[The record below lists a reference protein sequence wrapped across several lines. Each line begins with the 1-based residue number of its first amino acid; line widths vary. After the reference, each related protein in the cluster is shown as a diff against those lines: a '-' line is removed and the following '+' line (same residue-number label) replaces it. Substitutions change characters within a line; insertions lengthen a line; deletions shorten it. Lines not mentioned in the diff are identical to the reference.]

1 MPKILILADD
11 LTGANAAGV
20 MVAKNGLDAY
30 TAISFAAET
39 SELSQYDCIAFS
51 TDSRSIVP
59 AEAYH
64 KVQQAVRHFSE
75 PDTQIYSKRID
86 STLRGNLG
94 SETDALLDVL
104 GEDTV
109 AMIVPCF
116 PDAGRIQ
123 IGGYLLV
130 NQVPLEKTS
139 VSIDPKNPVHTSQPA
154 ELFRQQ
160 SKYNVE
166 SIYLK
171 DLMGDPRL
179 LCQKIKGLYS
189 RNIRNIIFDGQCNK
203 DLDVIARAV
212 IESGVKFAAVDPG
225 PFTAALIKNQIVPK
239 DNGRKIFAAIGT
251 VNSVAQEQVTT
262 LLATGR
268 VYNVFLDVKEII
280 DNDIRRENQIAYAV
294 NELLSNCG
302 SYDVCSVIISSIF
315 PQNCIAFEPYIKQYG
330 YTENDLSGRI
340 NDAIAEVTSRV
351 LKVRKEFKGL
361 FLSGGD
367 IAVSV
372 CQKLGTSGI
381 KLVDEVIPLA
391 VYGEINTVQNQSLKI
406 ITKGGM
412 VGGKDAILTSIDYLK
427 SKLIESKI

>member
-20 MVAKNGLDAY
+20 MAAKNGLAAY

-39 SELSQYDCIAFS
+39 SGLSQYDCIAFS
-51 TDSRSIVP
+51 TDSRSMVP
-59 AEAYH
+59 AEAYN
-64 KVQQAVRHFSE
+64 KVRQAVRHFSGPE
-75 PDTQIYSKRID
+75 TQIYSKRID

-139 VSIDPKNPVHTSQPA
+139 VSMDPKNPVRTSQPA

-171 DLMGDPRL
+171 DLTEDPRL
-179 LCQKIKGLYS
+179 LSQKIKELCSG
-189 RNIRNIIFDGQCNK
+189 NIRNIIFDGQCNK
-203 DLDVIARAV
+203 DLDIIAQAV

-225 PFTAALIKNQIVPK
+225 PFTAALVKRQVLPE
-239 DNGRKIFAAIGT
+239 DNGRKVLAAIGT
-251 VNSVAQEQVTT
+251 VNPIAREQVTA

-268 VYNVFLDVKEII
+268 VYNVFLDIKEIV

-294 NELLSNCG
+294 NELLSNCDG
-302 SYDVCSVIISSIF
+302 YDVCSVIISSIF
-315 PQNCIAFEPYIKQYG
+315 PRNCVDFEPYIKQYG
-330 YTENDLSGRI
+330 YTENDLSVRI

-351 LKVRKEFKGL
+351 LKARKEFKGL

-372 CQKLGTSGI
+372 CRKLGATGI

-391 VYGEINTVQNQSLKI
+391 VYGEINTVQNQTLKI

-427 SKLIESKI
+427 SKLTESKI